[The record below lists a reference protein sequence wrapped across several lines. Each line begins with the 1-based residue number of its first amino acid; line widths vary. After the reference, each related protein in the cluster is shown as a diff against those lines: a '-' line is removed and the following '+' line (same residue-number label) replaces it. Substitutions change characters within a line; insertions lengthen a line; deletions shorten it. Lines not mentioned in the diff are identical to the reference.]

1 MNHTSKL
8 PEISL
13 PNSDLASVVL
23 TRAAELGDRPALID
37 APSGRTF
44 SFNELATQIRHFSTG
59 LIDRGFSKG
68 DVFAIFIPNTPE
80 YAIAFLGVA
89 AAGGINT
96 TVNVLYSEQDLLHQL
111 KDLSLIHI

>member
-1 MNHTSKL
+1 M
-8 PEISL
+8 
-13 PNSDLASVVL
+13 
-23 TRAAELGDRPALID
+23 
-37 APSGRTF
+37 
-44 SFNELATQIRHFSTG
+44 
-59 LIDRGFSKG
+59 G

-111 KDLSLIHI
+111 KDSGSRFLLTVPEFLDRALPAAKKSGIEEVFVLGEKSNGATSLKRYSEKSRAENGDPNKHCRHLDGSKTIL